1 MRSPWCSPTY
11 CQQATRVDRSDR
23 TNLIDDDKEES
34 IDKNRPDKDI
44 PKDASNKV
52 VGVGNHE
59 STIPVNGDKG
69 PSQRSRYYRR
79 MNESGICVVA
89 EVERGQVDEVE
100 NEDDFSPV
108 EMRADKQH
116 DKSEVEEVV
125 EDEVASNAGSSVD
138 NVRVAR
144 E

>member
-1 MRSPWCSPTY
+1 M
-11 CQQATRVDRSDR
+11 
-23 TNLIDDDKEES
+23 
-34 IDKNRPDKDI
+34 
-44 PKDASNKV
+44 

-59 STIPVNGDKG
+59 STIPVNGDKRPG
-69 PSQRSRYYRR
+69 QRSRHHRR

-100 NEDDFSPV
+100 NENDLSPV
-108 EMRADKQH
+108 EVRADKQH

-125 EDEVASNAGSSVD
+125 EDEMASNAGGSVN